1 MSLYLQAAH
10 NKVEKPNTYRAYHM
24 AKLAPAK
31 KAKPFDPNTPEEAY
45 PQPTWKRKKKYD
57 ASVKHKDGPDAD
69 PSSQDFDPELVMVAG
84 GGKKHG
90 RPALGASAFPVQ
102 TDNLA
107 SIRARSTSSSPQIQ
121 TRDEPARDLRRV
133 SFATLSAPYL
143 L

>member
-1 MSLYLQAAH
+1 MQAKH
-10 NKVEKPNTYRAYHM
+10 NKVPKPNSYHTFHM
-24 AKLAPAK
+24 SKLAPAK
-31 KAKPFDPNTPEEAY
+31 KAKPFDPNTPEAAY
-45 PQPTWKRKKKYD
+45 PKTTWKRKKKYD
-57 ASVKHKDGPDAD
+57 DSVKERDGPEAD
-69 PSSQDFDPELVMVAG
+69 PSSRDLDPEIVMVAG

-102 TDNLA
+102 TEGLA

-121 TRDEPARDLRRV
+121 TRDEPARDIRRV

>member
-1 MSLYLQAAH
+1 M
-10 NKVEKPNTYRAYHM
+10 EKPNTYRAYHM
-24 AKLAPAK
+24 SKLARAK
-31 KAKPFDPNTPEEAY
+31 KAKPFDPNTPEAAY
-45 PQPTWKRKKKYD
+45 PQTTWKRKTKYD
-57 ASVKHKDGPDAD
+57 ASVKERDGPEAD
-69 PSSQDFDPELVMVAG
+69 PSSRDLDPEIVMVSG

-90 RPALGASAFPVQ
+90 RPALGASAFPVR
-102 TDNLA
+102 TESLS